1 MQTYSFAPLSWEW
14 LEELIPFLDPSRKII
29 IGESSTR
36 LCEGEP
42 LTHPLF
48 MEIIK
53 EIRRRFPQTPLQIT
67 TNGTY
72 LKADNIKEM
81 APLNPAGPHLSSR
94 SGEAGLEFIISLNS
108 LSAERRARIMGD
120 HSPYEVRSGLAVLKE
135 MGIAFQG
142 SVVALPHLT
151 GWDDLEETL
160 FYLEQ
165 EGASSTRIFLPGYTS
180 YAHPSLHFSSSL
192 WAELDAFI
200 LKMREKITHPLTLE
214 PPLLRD
220 LSPRVQGVL
229 RFSPAYQAGLR
240 SGDLILSVNGEEMRS
255 GQEAFHRLQQADHPL
270 VEVERSGETAPALA
284 QPEAAQAVLEG
295 FWRQEGK
302 GLARRFTL
310 RLAKKGGERTGLV
323 FNADLDPHLIAAVER
338 IGERNTNSPV
348 LLLTSVLGAP
358 LWKAARQRNLIPAN
372 IEISIVANRFFGGS
386 ICCAGLLTVDD
397 FETHLRE
404 RIPSFE
410 HPTGQPPVVLAPT
423 APFDRRGFDLL
434 GVHYRELKGR
444 FPGLSILFL

>member
-1 MQTYSFAPLSWEW
+1 LDSGVPFVVGGDDFPRGEVERGA
-14 LEELIPFLDPSRKII
+14 LEHVLGGLDV
-29 IGESSTR
+29 
-36 LCEGEP
+36 L
-42 LTHPLF
+42 LPLF
-48 MEIIK
+48 AVAPILVVD
-53 EIRRRFPQTPLQIT
+53 FPAFV
-67 TNGTY
+67 GV
-72 LKADNIKEM
+72 
-81 APLNPAGPHLSSR
+81 G
-94 SGEAGLEFIISLNS
+94 GAGLE
-108 LSAERRARIMGD
+108 A
-120 HSPYEVRSGLAVLKE
+120 
-135 MGIAFQG
+135 
-142 SVVALPHLT
+142 
-151 GWDDLEETL
+151 
-160 FYLEQ
+160 
-165 EGASSTRIFLPGYTS
+165 
-180 YAHPSLHFSSSL
+180 
-192 WAELDAFI
+192 AELFLLGDVEEDFDDADAGVVELAFEFEDFGVCAFPVGGRAESFDA
-200 LKMREKITHPLTLE
+200 LDEHA
-214 PPLLRD
+214 
-220 LSPRVQGVL
+220 SVPRTVED
-229 RFSPAYQAGLR
+229 
-240 SGDLILSVNGEEMRS
+240 GDASVF
-255 GQEAFHRLQQADHPL
+255 GQ
-270 VEVERSGETAPALA
+270 A
-284 QPEAAQAVLEG
+284 QPEAAQTVLEG
-295 FWRQEGK
+295 SWRQEGK